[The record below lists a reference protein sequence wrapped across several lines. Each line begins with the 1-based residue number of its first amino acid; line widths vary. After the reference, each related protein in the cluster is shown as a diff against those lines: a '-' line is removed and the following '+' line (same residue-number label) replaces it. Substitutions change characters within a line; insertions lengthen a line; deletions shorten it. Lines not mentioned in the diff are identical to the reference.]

1 MRILLLVQ
9 DPLGSGANFTRA
21 ESLGKEFERLG
32 HEVWLAGPPG
42 RSDITP
48 GRDRASGIRWLS
60 PPGLG
65 RRLLLPAA
73 FSPWILFGIL
83 GRVRALHPQ
92 IIHSFGHRPAASI
105 PARFL
110 QRRQHIRHV
119 ADWSDWW
126 GAGGIAA
133 ERSWLGRRTVGALD
147 EALERWSRR
156 TADGLSVATRH
167 LAAMARSW
175 GIGDE
180 RILLLPGGA
189 RVDEIRPLPQEAAR
203 RKHGLDLGDRILV
216 HAGQS
221 AFDLPF
227 AIDCF
232 AEVARQEP
240 RAKLMVIGDDR
251 GRSLTAARR
260 RGVQAGVVRF
270 KYVPYGQLG
279 ELLACGDVM
288 LLPFADLGLNLGRF
302 PNRLGDYFASG
313 RPVVTNTTGDL
324 GRLFDENVIGLA
336 AEATPQATA
345 QAVLRVL
352 SDPALAAD
360 LGGRGRRFAE
370 HRMAWPIVA
379 GEVLAFYERTP
390 ARSRIGPVSHPGG
403 LGSGASGGAL

>member
-1 MRILLLVQ
+1 VRILLLVQ
-9 DPLGSGANFTRA
+9 DPLGFGANFTRA
-21 ESLGKEFERLG
+21 ESLGKEFDRLG

-42 RSDITP
+42 RPGIVP
-48 GRDRASGIRWLS
+48 GRDGGMGIRWLF

-65 RRLLLPAA
+65 RRLLLPTAY
-73 FSPWILFGIL
+73 SPWTLFGML
-83 GRVRALHPQ
+83 GKVREIHPQ
-92 IIHSFGHRPAASI
+92 IVHSFGHRPAASI

-147 EALERWSRR
+147 DALERWSRVA
-156 TADGLSVATRH
+156 ADGLSVATHH
-167 LAAMARSW
+167 LAAMARGW
-175 GIGDE
+175 GISDE

-189 RVDEIRPLPQEAAR
+189 RVDEIRPLPQETAR

-227 AIDCF
+227 MMDCF

-240 RAKLMVIGDDR
+240 RAKLMVIGDNR
-251 GRSLTAARR
+251 GLSLRAGRQ
-260 RGVQAGVVRF
+260 RGVQDRVIPFRH
-270 KYVPYGQLG
+270 VPYGQLG

-302 PNRLGDYFASG
+302 PNRLGDYFAAG
-313 RPVVTNTTGDL
+313 RPVVTNSTGDV
-324 GRLFDENVIGLA
+324 GRLIEENAIGLA

-370 HRMAWPIVA
+370 QRMAWPIVA
-379 GEVLAFYERTP
+379 GEVLAFYERLP
-390 ARSRIGPVSHPGG
+390 RGVE
-403 LGSGASGGAL
+403 